1 MAETTREF
9 RANPYAGYVD
19 VLPAKRLANAIATVK
34 AVLIGL
40 SVLGTILLTF
50 FMRSEAVVV
59 VIVYGFVSVVL
70 IYVTFGWLEQT
81 LRLLIGIAYNTA
93 ESADLMAPD
102 DPSAEADVEYPRAGP
117 AVARVTAVLHE
128 RAQGAV
134 VEVTRL
140 REAEGLVEPS
150 RRGWIPPS
158 RGAAH

>member
-59 VIVYGFVSVVL
+59 VIVYGLVSVVL
-70 IYVTFGWLEQT
+70 LYVTFGWLEQT

-102 DPSAEADVEYPRAGP
+102 DPSAEDDVE
-117 AVARVTAVLHE
+117 
-128 RAQGAV
+128 
-134 VEVTRL
+134 
-140 REAEGLVEPS
+140 
-150 RRGWIPPS
+150 
-158 RGAAH
+158 

>member
-40 SVLGTILLTF
+40 SVLGTVLLTF

-93 ESADLMAPD
+93 ESADLMAPG
-102 DPSAEADVEYPRAGP
+102 DPSSED
-117 AVARVTAVLHE
+117 
-128 RAQGAV
+128 V
-134 VEVTRL
+134 VE
-140 REAEGLVEPS
+140 
-150 RRGWIPPS
+150 
-158 RGAAH
+158 

>member
-40 SVLGTILLTF
+40 SVLGTVLLTF

-93 ESADLMAPD
+93 ESADLMAQD
-102 DPSAEADVEYPRAGP
+102 NPSSED
-117 AVARVTAVLHE
+117 
-128 RAQGAV
+128 V
-134 VEVTRL
+134 VE
-140 REAEGLVEPS
+140 
-150 RRGWIPPS
+150 
-158 RGAAH
+158 

>member
-19 VLPAKRLANAIATVK
+19 VLPAKRLANAIATIK

-40 SVLGTILLTF
+40 SLLGTILLILL
-50 FMRSEAVVV
+50 MGSNAVVV
-59 VIVYGFVSVVL
+59 VIVYGFVSAVL

-102 DPSAEADVEYPRAGP
+102 EPSSED
-117 AVARVTAVLHE
+117 
-128 RAQGAV
+128 V
-134 VEVTRL
+134 VE
-140 REAEGLVEPS
+140 
-150 RRGWIPPS
+150 
-158 RGAAH
+158 